1 MINMDILQTLKTRLA
16 GKQVSVAELNGRG
29 SGSLDAHTFYTVTG
43 CIYNGCGS
51 TKFLEGPHGG
61 GAINICCAKCGAK
74 YNDTGMGIHSLHS
87 FYDNVANAEAVELD
101 DTPHEEVTEESP
113 LTSDEISG
121 NSLLL

>member
-1 MINMDILQTLKTRLA
+1 MFSIQNLRERLA
-16 GKQVSVAELNGRG
+16 GKQISVAELNGRG

-101 DTPHEEVTEESP
+101 DTPHEEVAIEPTSEE
-113 LTSDEISG
+113 LAG
-121 NSLLL
+121 NALLL